1 MLEAFQSLREEL
13 AAKQKVEVDS
23 SLLPSKPGSSSNTA
37 APLDLPPSRSGTNIP
52 SEAMDVDYGPALPPR
67 LVSTQ
72 PSSEQYVAPSEGHPE
87 EVSYS
92 HKKQSHRQ
100 PVDPSSASDQ
110 LNEDSDEPRIPSS
123 RSKKHSDKSKHKSR
137 SRYVSFTSEE
147 DHSPVARHRSS
158 KPSRAQPSGVASD
171 QDLPQHDPDPPYYR
185 EVALSDMPSQYSEEV
200 DTFRR
205 ILSLPDPR
213 ESMPRSSTSV
223 LGLDDEKGRQELR
236 PRGPSSILPL
246 SSVIKDAFDKFQH
259 DFKAANLSEG
269 KYVKPP
275 PSTSKW
281 YKVGQP
287 TFQDKI
293 QELNTDFAKICITP
307 RPSGSPVARVPLPVL
322 KELELQ
328 ARQNISTLNFT
339 AAFAKTSSS
348 CNASLE
354 KCQHSIKS
362 TVKKIK
368 SQIQKGANPEKAAKR
383 GYEEVADYL
392 DFWNKTVLVQ
402 HRALTCLSKSL
413 AHILQRELYSM
424 ANTGLL
430 RREAEM
436 TLLHPQLGETRR
448 QELRNSSFWGPSL
461 FESQLVKEGE
471 DFLLKKGTS
480 KDSQGFAPYQNKPF
494 RGPHKKRGS
503 YRKRPYGAIPLK
515 AVTSPFPR
523 EEENPTSEAP
533 GVVFDPTIEEG
544 GVETPLPNDSS
555 KASLSPPVGGRLRS
569 FRRDWLTNKCSQNVL
584 NIITNGYVLPFRSKP
599 NLIRFPLILSE
610 YKAQQKD
617 QALATCIQSLLS
629 KNAIERVDNVKSLGF
644 YSRLFLVPK
653 PHQRWRPVIDL
664 SRLNTFLHVEKFKM
678 ETPESIRTS
687 LIPGEWVS
695 SIDLSDAYLHIPIHP
710 SSRKYLR
717 FCYKAQVFQFT
728 SLPFGLA
735 TAPQV
740 FTMIVKEVKLM
751 ALSRGLR
758 IHQYLDDWLIRSQSQ
773 EEAQVNTQAVVE
785 LTQSLGWIINQEKSE
800 LKPTQVFSFV
810 GYEYHLDSALVKPTQ

>member
-13 AAKQKVEVDS
+13 TIKKPAEVEPS
-23 SLLPSKPGSSSNTA
+23 SHASKPGPSSNIA
-37 APLDLPPSRSGTNIP
+37 AHLDLPPPRSSTNAQ
-52 SEAMDVDYGPALPPR
+52 SEAMDVDVGPALPPQ
-67 LVSTQ
+67 LVLKQTTLD
-72 PSSEQYVAPSEGHPE
+72 QYVAPSEAIPKDS
-87 EVSYS
+87 SYS

-100 PVDPSSASDQ
+100 TVAPSSASDQ
-110 LNEDSDEPRIPSS
+110 LDEDSDEPRIHSTRP
-123 RSKKHSDKSKHKSR
+123 KKHSDKSKHKSR
-137 SRYVSFTSEE
+137 SRYVSSSEE

-158 KPSRAQPSGVASD
+158 KPSRAQPSGAASD

-185 EVALSDMPSQYSEEV
+185 EVALSDIPSQYSEEV
-200 DTFRR
+200 DTFRH

-213 ESMPRSSTSV
+213 DSMPRSSTSV

-259 DFKAANLSEG
+259 DFKVANLAEG

-307 RPSGSPVARVPLPVL
+307 RPPGAPVAKVPLPVL
-322 KELELQ
+322 KELEHQ

-383 GYEEVADYL
+383 GYEEVAEYM

-413 AHILQRELYSM
+413 ALQRELYSM

-448 QELRNSSFWGPSL
+448 QELRNSSFWDSSL

-503 YRKRPYGAIPLK
+503 YRKRPYGGN
-515 AVTSPFPR
+515 TSQSSNQSFPSGR
-523 EEENPTSEAP
+523 GNPTSEAP
-533 GVVFDPTIEEG
+533 GVVFDPTIGEG
-544 GVETPLPNDSS
+544 GMETPLPNDSS
-555 KASLSPPVGGRLRS
+555 KASLSPPVGSRLRS
-569 FRRDWLTNKCSQNVL
+569 FKRNWLTNKCSQNVF

-629 KNAIERVDNVKSLGF
+629 KNAIERVENVKSLGF

-687 LIPGEWVS
+687 LVPGEWVS

-710 SSRKYLR
+710 NSRKYLSDWPQPPR
-717 FCYKAQVFQFT
+717 
-728 SLPFGLA
+728 SL
-735 TAPQV
+735 
-740 FTMIVKEVKLM
+740 
-751 ALSRGLR
+751 R
-758 IHQYLDDWLIRSQSQ
+758 
-773 EEAQVNTQAVVE
+773 
-785 LTQSLGWIINQEKSE
+785 
-800 LKPTQVFSFV
+800 
-810 GYEYHLDSALVKPTQ
+810 